1 MAIERVTVGV
11 ALPINQHRLLRAA
24 ARGRQEAAGGRGHA
38 SVSRLLSELVERHES
53 ELRSYATK
61 NTLSDS
67 EMVSA

>member
-1 MAIERVTVGV
+1 MGV

-53 ELRSYATK
+53 ELQFYADK
-61 NTLSDS
+61 NALSES
-67 EMVSA
+67 EMASA